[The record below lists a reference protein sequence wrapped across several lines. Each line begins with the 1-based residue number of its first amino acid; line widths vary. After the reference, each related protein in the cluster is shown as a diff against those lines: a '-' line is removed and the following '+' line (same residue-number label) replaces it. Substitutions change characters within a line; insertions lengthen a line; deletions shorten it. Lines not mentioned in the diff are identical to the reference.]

1 MRVRLR
7 CGRFRMLSGFFQVT
21 GAENW
26 NGSQRRAPVSG
37 RGTEGSWVGSRSVS
51 AVLGVHG
58 SRAGGE
64 GFEVDACGAGHFVLL
79 EGRVGDGFLG
89 HGEQHGFA
97 GQVVEVLDVGG

>member
-7 CGRFRMLSGFFQVT
+7 VCGRFRMLSGFFQVT

-64 GFEVDACGAGHFVLL
+64 GLRSMPVVRAISYCSK
-79 EGRVGDGFLG
+79 VG
-89 HGEQHGFA
+89 
-97 GQVVEVLDVGG
+97 